1 MTTMMRRKP
10 SHKRGSEWKIC
21 YKQDLV
27 VNIGESMNL
36 QKTVPLSAVYP
47 GQSGERDFSADLA
60 KNLKE
65 LNVGKFEDAET
76 EANVGTRRAD
86 IVATGEDG
94 TLVVENQ
101 FNKANWDHWGRLEA
115 YARLK
120 KAGVAVLVAEDFEEL
135 MIVTC
140 NLRNEDNKVNWYLIQ
155 AQANSHDEL
164 SFHHVARP
172 AIDIQTE
179 RKIDTEYSEFWTPIL
194 QGEFG
199 KLFVGKSTSLRDDG
213 WMEGET
219 IGDVEMWFKL
229 INRECYIQ
237 LYFRG
242 ENPSEL
248 RDKVIELFPKSDYDY
263 EYTDTSTKIRVKFPV
278 LDKGKNDR
286 DDWDEIRE
294 KLVTM
299 GTDIY
304 NKISESG
311 L

>member
-1 MTTMMRRKP
+1 
-10 SHKRGSEWKIC
+10 
-21 YKQDLV
+21 
-27 VNIGESMNL
+27 MNL
-36 QKTVPLSAVYP
+36 QKTKPLSSIYDR
-47 GQSGERDFSADLA
+47 EENFSADLA
-60 KNLKE
+60 DNLDA
-65 LNVGKFEDAET
+65 LNVGKFEDPET

-86 IVATGEDG
+86 IVAIGIDG

-101 FNKANWDHWGRLEA
+101 FGKADWDHWGRLEA

-120 KAGVAVLVAEDFEEL
+120 KADVAVLVAEDFEEL

-140 NLRNEDNKVNWYLIQ
+140 NLRNEDSNVNWYLIQ
-155 AQANSHDEL
+155 AQANLHNEL

-172 AIDIQTE
+172 TIDIQTE
-179 RKIDTEYSEFWTPIL
+179 RKIDNEYSEFWTPIL

-199 KLFVGKSTSLRDDG
+199 KLFVGKPTSLRNDG
-213 WMEGET
+213 WMKGKT

-229 INRECYIQ
+229 NNWECYIQ
-237 LYFRG
+237 LYFFG
-242 ENPSEL
+242 ENPLEL
-248 RDKVIELFPKSDYDY
+248 RDNVIELFLKSDFDY
-263 EYTDTSTKIRVKFPV
+263 ENTDTSTEIRVKFPV

-294 KLVTM
+294 KLVSM

-304 NKISESG
+304 NKIDESG